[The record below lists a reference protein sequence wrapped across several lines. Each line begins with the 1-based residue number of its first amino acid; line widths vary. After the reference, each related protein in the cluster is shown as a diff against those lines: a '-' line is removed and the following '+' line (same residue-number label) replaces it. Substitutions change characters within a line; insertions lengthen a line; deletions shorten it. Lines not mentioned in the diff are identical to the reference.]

1 MIAVFLIFLLLQ
13 VLRSVLYLHFCPQ
26 PLHCSVH
33 LHFLLQHF
41 PVPVHYPGSH
51 LRIRLE
57 QSQIFFQLRLDNSYM
72 RSIDNLYALSFF
84 TIPLESVCF
93 RSSSRTFSGFATVIR
108 SLVAQQSTSTIFF
121 FPPRPLVISSLTGS
135 PEVAA
140 AAPAV
145 FPLLFLHL
153 HQLLY
158 KALSL
163 YHHLHV
169 QES

>member
-1 MIAVFLIFLLLQ
+1 
-13 VLRSVLYLHFCPQ
+13 
-26 PLHCSVH
+26 
-33 LHFLLQHF
+33 
-41 PVPVHYPGSH
+41 
-51 LRIRLE
+51 
-57 QSQIFFQLRLDNSYM
+57 M

-145 FPLLFLHL
+145 FPASFLHL
-153 HQLLY
+153 HQLCIKLCLCIIIFTSRSLEI
-158 KALSL
+158 KFPDHKCKDHIIQDKVNNTNRNDLSQL
-163 YHHLHV
+163 VFAFPAGYQRGTGQGNRLRK
-169 QES
+169 